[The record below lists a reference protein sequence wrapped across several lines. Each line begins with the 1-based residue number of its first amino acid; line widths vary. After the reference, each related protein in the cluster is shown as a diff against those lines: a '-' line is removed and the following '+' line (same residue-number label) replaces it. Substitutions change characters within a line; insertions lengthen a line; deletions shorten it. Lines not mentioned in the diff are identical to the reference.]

1 MNKIGRFFKES
12 WHSEVLLLFS
22 LHISIVLSL
31 WYKPPFIFSSIVSN
45 KCRDS
50 NEDPNHYHMKNKQRH
65 SFHGNTLFSRRLNFI
80 KAELWDL
87 KSMLLTAYFSIFQKC
102 FNTSQNN
109 MSVIFYNVYKQD
121 CQFLPNAYF
130 FSIYDLIVFIQ
141 DNSSFGDIIW
151 KIIGKLIDIS
161 CISWNK
167 CTSFYKFWIYIRKF
181 IDEV

>member
-1 MNKIGRFFKES
+1 MIFRSSIRNEF
-12 WHSEVLLLFS
+12 LLLFF
-22 LHISIVLSL
+22 LLISIVLSL
-31 WYKPPFIFSSIVSN
+31 RYKPTFIFSSIISN

-50 NEDPNHYHMKNKQRH
+50 NKDPNHYHMKNKQRH
-65 SFHGNTLFSRRLNFI
+65 PFHGNTLFSRRLSFI
-80 KAELWDL
+80 KADLWDL
-87 KSMLLTAYFSIFQKC
+87 KSIQLKAYVSIFRKC
-102 FNTSQNN
+102 LNTSQNN
-109 MSVIFYNVYKQD
+109 STVIFYNACKQD

-167 CTSFYKFWIYIRKF
+167 CTSIYKFWIYIIKF